1 MSFGFRLY
9 NSSGQVSLDTS
20 KLGGVALASQF
31 LSAVANTTYSYSYT
45 IPSGKDVEVAIL
57 PISQAFRLDLATI
70 TQTLTSTT
78 FTFTFNPGNIS
89 MNLYIIF
96 ILI

>member
-9 NSSGQVSLDTS
+9 NSAGQVSLDTS

-31 LSAVANTTYSYSYT
+31 LSAVANTTYSYNYT
-45 IPSGKDVEVAIL
+45 IPSGKNVEVAIL

-78 FTFTFNPGNIS
+78 FTFTFNPGNVS